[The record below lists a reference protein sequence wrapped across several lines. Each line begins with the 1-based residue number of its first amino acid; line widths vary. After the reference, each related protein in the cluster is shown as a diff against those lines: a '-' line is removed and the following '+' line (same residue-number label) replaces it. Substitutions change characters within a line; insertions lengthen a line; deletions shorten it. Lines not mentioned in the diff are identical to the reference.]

1 MIEQCYNN
9 EIDTWLINANISVM
23 FFGVIVS
30 NKCRIKNYSIM
41 LCVDLPPD
49 YIDYFSFTLNLKL
62 IIRFSE
68 EFRNSLNDDRKSE
81 DTLMADTSFSGTNV
95 LFLTM
100 YNDSTFNL

>member
-1 MIEQCYNN
+1 MTRMAKI
-9 EIDTWLINANISVM
+9 I
-23 FFGVIVS
+23 
-30 NKCRIKNYSIM
+30 
-41 LCVDLPPD
+41 PPD

-95 LFLTM
+95 LFL
-100 YNDSTFNL
+100 NLFNVKYKVRFK